1 MLNKYL
7 PTKLCKRPKVPR
19 TLFPFQNTESLQIS
33 KKKKNYL
40 YLISRHKFP
49 LMVDFTVKKW
59 CSISIK
65 DMVLLTRGFKACLT
79 VIF

>member
-33 KKKKNYL
+33 KQKKL
-40 YLISRHKFP
+40 P
-49 LMVDFTVKKW
+49 LSNLSSQNPFNGGFYCQEMVFYFYKRYGIANTW
-59 CSISIK
+59 I
-65 DMVLLTRGFKACLT
+65 
-79 VIF
+79 